1 VSVAWSQVALAG
13 LWGGLVAVER
23 KAFLQAMLSRPLV
36 CATVMGLLLGD
47 WVSGLSVG
55 MLLELFF
62 LGTASLG
69 AAIPDN
75 DTLSAS
81 GTAAAAATM
90 AAATGAGSTPAIWS
104 LAVLLFIGLGRAG
117 RKMDRMLEG
126 YSARVARV
134 ALAAAEAGNLGRAM
148 RQNLWGMWPH
158 FVVFGAAT
166 AACAVAGFF
175 LGEGLDRLPTSALP
189 LLRGLAWAYP
199 AMASVAAAIA
209 VQGSHARRAPF
220 FAGLAAVGVTVVAI
234 ALALQERR

>member
-1 VSVAWSQVALAG
+1 MSVAWGQVALAG

-47 WVSGLSVG
+47 VVSGLSVG
-55 MLLELFF
+55 LLLELFF
-62 LGTASLG
+62 LGAASLG

-75 DTLSAS
+75 DSLAAS
-81 GTAAAAATM
+81 GTSAAAATM

-104 LAVLLFIGLGRAG
+104 LAVLLFIGLGRVG
-117 RKMDRMLEG
+117 RRMDRLLEG
-126 YSARVARV
+126 HSAKLARV
-134 ALAAAEAGNLGRAM
+134 ALASAEAGNLTRAV

-158 FVVFGAAT
+158 FVLFGAAT
-166 AACAVAGFF
+166 ALCAVLGFF
-175 LGEGLDRLPTSALP
+175 LGGALGHLPPSALP

-220 FAGLAAVGVTVVAI
+220 YAGVA
-234 ALALQERR
+234 ALAVTGVSLALVLEARR

>member
-36 CATVMGLLLGD
+36 ASTVMGLLLGD
-47 WVSGLSVG
+47 WVSGVSVG

-75 DTLSAS
+75 DTLSAT
-81 GTAAAAATM
+81 GTSAAAATM

-117 RKMDRMLEG
+117 RRVDRMLEG

-134 ALAAAEAGNLGRAM
+134 AVAEAEAGNLDRAV

-158 FVVFGAAT
+158 FVVFGVAT
-166 AACAVAGFF
+166 ALCALAGFF
-175 LGEGLDRLPTSALP
+175 LGGVLSRLPSSLLP
-189 LLRGLAWAYP
+189 LMRGLAWAYP

-209 VQGSHARRAPF
+209 VQGSHARRAPLH
-220 FAGLAAVGVTVVAI
+220 AGLAATVVTLVSI